1 MRKVTP
7 KAFSEEKKKKKTDSS
22 PRGLNINV
30 QTQHRGTLK
39 KKKLIVREVRKA
51 GEKKTL
57 PALLKQCAGLLHRHR
72 ITNREEGGKEK
83 PMIRKKNLL
92 FVAVLEYRLA
102 PPDEH
107 R

>member
-1 MRKVTP
+1 MYKRSTG
-7 KAFSEEKKKKKTDSS
+7 E
-22 PRGLNINV
+22 
-30 QTQHRGTLK
+30 HLK

-51 GEKKTL
+51 GGKKKTL

-92 FVAVLEYRLA
+92 FVVVLDYRLA